1 MKIDR
6 SKLKKSTSEVP
17 SDCQALIERLTS
29 SAGNKSDFLKVLQSI
44 ETWTYGKCEL
54 LHWVDVLDG
63 CDEVLESATR
73 PAKSVDS
80 EGEASVSWALAV
92 DSGDETMKELV
103 LWTLSFTTFLIE
115 HSFSRHLYSSM
126 EHLTSLLASSDLDV
140 VLAVLN
146 LLYMFSKRSNFITR
160 LAPDK
165 RAGLLGRLT
174 HLAASWGGKDNGFG
188 LSKCCSDDPITS
200 FPESATTLHF
210 EFYTE
215 NKAEQ
220 HPTSASKFSMAKGH
234 TVTIINLEQVDKL
247 GESPSCI
254 MEGLLKS
261 YHVPEEKRMQLFTY
275 LRLAASFSD
284 YNKRLKCVQAR
295 LHALSI
301 LIYSN
306 QLTENV
312 QSLLYSGNLKPR
324 CVNLRLNY

>member
-29 SAGNKSDFLKVLQSI
+29 SASNKTDFLQVLQSI

-54 LHWVDVLDG
+54 LHWVDVLDV
-63 CDEVLESATR
+63 CDEILEGATR
-73 PAKSVDS
+73 PSTTSSSD
-80 EGEASVSWALAV
+80 GDTSWALAV
-92 DSGDETMKELV
+92 DSGDDRMMKDLV

-160 LAPDK
+160 LAPEK
-165 RAGLLGRLT
+165 RSGLLGRLT

-188 LSKCCSDDPITS
+188 LSKCCSDDPIST

-215 NKAEQ
+215 NKA
-220 HPTSASKFSMAKGH
+220 
-234 TVTIINLEQVDKL
+234 D
-247 GESPSCI
+247 
-254 MEGLLKS
+254 
-261 YHVPEEKRMQLFTY
+261 
-275 LRLAASFSD
+275 LAAAPERKSVFTKGQIVTVINVDQVTKLLLSLKKIIKKLKLSF
-284 YNKRLKCVQAR
+284 
-295 LHALSI
+295 
-301 LIYSN
+301 
-306 QLTENV
+306 
-312 QSLLYSGNLKPR
+312 
-324 CVNLRLNY
+324 

>member
-29 SAGNKSDFLKVLQSI
+29 SAAKKTDFLKVLQSI

-54 LHWVDVLDG
+54 LHWVDVLDV
-63 CDEVLESATR
+63 CDEILEAAAATSR
-73 PAKSVDS
+73 PPSKPHIADGDS
-80 EGEASVSWALAV
+80 SWALAV
-92 DSGDETMKELV
+92 DSGDQMMKDLV

-160 LAPDK
+160 LAPEK
-165 RAGLLGRLT
+165 RSALLGRLT

-188 LSKCCSDDPITS
+188 LSKCCSDDPITT

-215 NKAEQ
+215 NKAAADL
-220 HPTSASKFSMAKGH
+220 SASDRKSAFNKGQ
-234 TVTIINLEQVDKL
+234 TVTVINVDQV
-247 GESPSCI
+247 I
-254 MEGLLKS
+254 WIRLL
-261 YHVPEEKRMQLFTY
+261 L
-275 LRLAASFSD
+275 
-284 YNKRLKCVQAR
+284 
-295 LHALSI
+295 
-301 LIYSN
+301 
-306 QLTENV
+306 
-312 QSLLYSGNLKPR
+312 
-324 CVNLRLNY
+324 